1 MRKILFSLLLL
12 FMVTIGFAQT
22 DFVLEPTQS
31 MLMTGKGPGQDATI
45 NPFEGEECFALV
57 ENIGER
63 SFSVRVQFKDEIIE
77 EITVKKGETKSLK
90 LKKDYQLYLDPNPE
104 GVAKARV
111 DYRKQSRASIN
122 RY

>member
-1 MRKILFSLLLL
+1 
-12 FMVTIGFAQT
+12 
-22 DFVLEPTQS
+22 
-31 MLMTGKGPGQDATI
+31 MTGKRPGQDATI

-63 SFSVRVQFKDEIIE
+63 SFSVRIQFKDEIVE
-77 EITVKKGETKSLK
+77 EVTVKKGETKSLK
-90 LKKDYQLYLDPNPE
+90 LKKDYQLYLDPNAQ

-111 DYRKQSRASIN
+111 DYRKPPRASIN

>member
-1 MRKILFSLLLL
+1 MKRILFSLVLLVMGTL
-12 FMVTIGFAQT
+12 GFAQT
-22 DFVLEPTQS
+22 DFILKPTQS
-31 MLMTGKGPGQDATI
+31 MLMTGKRPGQDATI

-63 SFSVRVQFKDEIIE
+63 SFSVRIQFKDEIVE
-77 EITVKKGETKSLK
+77 EVTVKKGETKSLK
-90 LKKDYQLYLDPNPE
+90 LKKDYQLYLDPNAQ

-111 DYRKQSRASIN
+111 DYRKPPRASIN